1 MGAMKAIHTK
11 CALYLAVDAAC
22 CDEEPHRAVRTTAE
36 EVLGDPLHAEVEQIV
51 AEIEKRPDEL
61 TYNRLR
67 FKLLDW
73 VRSSFGLS
81 YDEIGDF
88 YAGL

>member
-1 MGAMKAIHTK
+1 MGAMKAVHTK

-22 CDEEPHRAVRTTAE
+22 CGDEPHRDVRTTVE

-51 AEIEKRPDEL
+51 AEIERRPDEL

-73 VRSSFGLS
+73 IRSSFVLS
-81 YDEIGDF
+81 YTEIDDF
-88 YAGL
+88 YASL